1 MAITEPKPTT
11 TVMAVEV
18 ETVMAAEVETV
29 MAAEL
34 EELAEVVE
42 AVVPS
47 VGSS

>member
-1 MAITEPKPTT
+1 
-11 TVMAVEV
+11 MAVEV

-29 MAAEL
+29 MAAEV